1 MGRVRGGQTG
11 IESPEG
17 KEEEVKEKKKKKRG
31 KLGQRKIDI
40 VYILGIYE

>member
-17 KEEEVKEKKKKKRG
+17 KEEEVKEKKKKRG